1 MHIRRGYLG
10 WGVFLI
16 LAGAIPLGVRAG
28 YLDADQVGRLWSLW
42 PLILIGIGVGL
53 ILRRTRLAFLG
64 GLIVAATLGLMVG
77 GLLSVGSTGFAG
89 GNCGGAG
96 ATKPFETHTGTFG
109 PTGSIDVQLNCG
121 TLTVATA
128 AGDGWQVEGRDDKG
142 VGPTITS
149 DSDASD
155 ISIRSHDQG
164 GPFAFGDH
172 VTWQVTLPQTPRLA
186 LDVQLNAGSAT
197 IGLASA
203 TLDGFDLQMNAGS
216 STVDLGSV
224 AALGS
229 IDVELNAGSLGLSL
243 PRVSTHGT
251 IQANA
256 GAVKLCA
263 AEGTALRLH
272 TGESILASY
281 DYAGHGLVQDGS
293 TWSTP
298 GYDTAEIQIE
308 LDTRANAG
316 SFVLDPDDGC
326 G

>member
-1 MHIRRGYLG
+1 M
-10 WGVFLI
+10 
-16 LAGAIPLGVRAG
+16 
-28 YLDADQVGRLWSLW
+28 
-42 PLILIGIGVGL
+42 
-53 ILRRTRLAFLG
+53 
-64 GLIVAATLGLMVG
+64 
-77 GLLSVGSTGFAG
+77 
-89 GNCGGAG
+89 
-96 ATKPFETHTGTFG
+96 
-109 PTGSIDVQLNCG
+109 
-121 TLTVATA
+121 
-128 AGDGWQVEGRDDKG
+128 
-142 VGPTITS
+142 
-149 DSDASD
+149 
-155 ISIRSHDQG
+155 
-164 GPFAFGDH
+164 
-172 VTWQVTLPQTPRLA
+172 TLPQTPRLE

-298 GYDTAEIQIE
+298 GFNTTEIQIE

-326 G
+326 E

>member
-1 MHIRRGYLG
+1 MHVRRGLLG

-16 LAGAIPLGVRAG
+16 LAGAIPLAVRAG
-28 YLDADQVGRLWSLW
+28 YLDADQVGRLWTLW

-77 GLLSVGSTGFAG
+77 GLLSVGSTGFAVG
-89 GNCGGAG
+89 GCGGAR
-96 ATKPFETHTGTFG
+96 ATQPFEARTGTFG
-109 PTGSIDVQLNCG
+109 ATGSVDVHLNCG
-121 TLTVATA
+121 TLTIATA
-128 AGDGWQVEGRDDKG
+128 AGDDWRVEGTDDTG
-142 VGPTITS
+142 VGPTI
-149 DSDASD
+149 DSDPTDDSV
-155 ISIRSHDQG
+155 SIRSRNGG

-172 VTWQVTLPQTPRLA
+172 VTWQVTVPQTPRLD

-197 IGLASA
+197 MALASA
-203 TLDGFDLQMNAGS
+203 TMDGFHLQMNAGS

-256 GAVKLCA
+256 GSVKLCA

-272 TGESILASY
+272 TGESLLASY

-308 LDTRANAG
+308 LNTRANAG
-316 SFVLDPDDGC
+316 SFVLDPEDGC